1 MQRKE
6 HELREEVDATLRRNT
21 ETVEP
26 ELRRLEE
33 SIVEAREDLARADAS
48 VEAQRKTKAELNARV
63 AALKGEKQKVA
74 EELAATRIELGKVKA
89 DPDRLTYVVPCS
101 GCHPQGC
108 MSRCLECLTMPC
120 HFSQL
125 SFPVTC
131 RSSLTVS
138 APCFL
143 SPIALVVC

>member
-1 MQRKE
+1 VQRKE
-6 HELREEVDATLRRNT
+6 HELREEVDATQRRNT

-63 AALKGEKQKVA
+63 AALKSEKQKIA

-89 DPDRLTYVVPCS
+89 DPDRLTYVPRPLSCPLSVVYPVFLARWS
-101 GCHPQGC
+101 LR
-108 MSRCLECLTMPC
+108 SRDSRLG
-120 HFSQL
+120 SQL
-125 SFPVTC
+125 HCASWRLRPSHAEGKCCT
-131 RSSLTVS
+131 
-138 APCFL
+138 
-143 SPIALVVC
+143 

>member
-1 MQRKE
+1 VQRKE
-6 HELREEVDATLRRNT
+6 HELREEVDATQRRNT

-63 AALKGEKQKVA
+63 AALKSEKQKIA

-89 DPDRLTYVVPCS
+89 DPDRLTYVPRLLF
-101 GCHPQGC
+101 P
-108 MSRCLECLTMPC
+108 LTLTCP
-120 HFSQL
+120 L
-125 SFPVTC
+125 SFVSSILQARPFFFEPRPFC
-131 RSSLTVS
+131 RGFGYHSP
-138 APCFL
+138 APAQSYGPL
-143 SPIALVVC
+143 QL